1 MDFMEISENSRV
13 HPGEYLLYSPSS
25 QIVVCGAFNR
35 SEDYIRAF
43 GNGRYIEDKIR
54 SFKKIQ
60 VSAAERQK
68 VRKTN
73 KCGGCK
79 G

>member
-1 MDFMEISENSRV
+1 MDFMEINENSQV

-43 GNGRYIEDKIR
+43 GNGRYIEDKIG

-68 VRKTN
+68 VRKTK

>member
-1 MDFMEISENSRV
+1 MDFTEITEDARV

-35 SEDYIRAF
+35 TEDYIRAF
-43 GNGRYIEDKIR
+43 GHGRYIEDKIGH
-54 SFKKIQ
+54 FKKIE
-60 VSAAERQK
+60 VTARE
-68 VRKTN
+68 RKTI
-73 KCGGCK
+73 KKTKRCGGCK